1 MNLPPREP
9 TSADSTPTPQDEAQ
23 AFGPVGRIMA
33 SRGLPPAS
41 HWSESAIGRVLSPVQ
56 EFMHRSASGGVVLMA
71 ATVLALVLANS
82 PWGSA
87 YNEFLH
93 LKLGLS
99 AGSFKFEESLL
110 HWINDGLMA
119 IFFLLVGLEIK
130 REVVVGELSTV
141 RAALLPVLAA
151 LGGAIIPAV
160 IYVAFNAGSAGLHG
174 WAVPMATDIAFT
186 LGVLALLGNRVP
198 LSLKIFLT
206 SVAIAD
212 DLIAVLVIALFYA
225 GSINFTALFAGLAIL
240 LVLAGCNFFGVR
252 SLLVYLGLGV
262 LVWFAFFESGV
273 HATIAGVLVALTI
286 PARVRLNPAEFV
298 SRADRILAHF
308 RSHEMTTAPMIT
320 DEPTQSAIAELEDLC
335 EGVQAPLQRLESAL
349 HIPVA
354 FLIMPIFALANAG
367 VALSMSGL
375 GGGGWPVVGGIV
387 VGLVLGK
394 PIGLLGAT
402 FLAISLG
409 VADLP
414 SGVSVRHMVGG
425 AVLCGIGFTMSL
437 FVASL
442 AFGTGALLGAAK
454 LGILAASLMAGIG
467 GFLLLRSVPVVEEET
482 GKAATGH

>member
-1 MNLPPREP
+1 MD
-9 TSADSTPTPQDEAQ
+9 DSQ
-23 AFGPVGRIMA
+23 AFGPVGRLMA

-41 HWSESAIGRVLSPVQ
+41 HWSESAIGRVISPVQ
-56 EFMHRSASGGVVLMA
+56 EFMHRSASGGVVLMV

-82 PWGSA
+82 PLGA
-87 YNEFLH
+87 AFDDFLH
-93 LKLGLS
+93 IKLGFS
-99 AGSFKFEESLL
+99 AGNFKFEESLL

-141 RAALLPVLAA
+141 RAALLPVVAA
-151 LGGAIIPAV
+151 LGGAIVPAV
-160 IYVAFNAGSAGLHG
+160 IYTLFNAGGAGLRG

-225 GSINFTALFAGLAIL
+225 GSINFTALFAGFAIL

-298 SRADRILAHF
+298 GRADAILAHF
-308 RSHEMTTAPMIT
+308 RHHEVTPAPMIT
-320 DEPTQSAIAELEDLC
+320 DEPTQSAIAALEDLC

-349 HIPVA
+349 HTPVA
-354 FLIMPIFALANAG
+354 FVIMPVFAMANAG
-367 VALSMSGL
+367 VAFSMSGL
-375 GGGGWPVVGGIV
+375 SGGGWPVVGGIV
-387 VGLVLGK
+387 VGLVVGK
-394 PIGLLGAT
+394 PLGLIGAT
-402 FLAISLG
+402 ILAIRLG

-414 SGVSVRHMVGG
+414 SGVNWRHITGG

-442 AFGTGALLGAAK
+442 GFGTSALLGAAK
-454 LGILAASLMAGIG
+454 LGILVASLLAGVG
-467 GFLLLRSVPVVEEET
+467 GYLLLRSVPVLEDDDLNRSAPRVNDS
-482 GKAATGH
+482 KPVHHP